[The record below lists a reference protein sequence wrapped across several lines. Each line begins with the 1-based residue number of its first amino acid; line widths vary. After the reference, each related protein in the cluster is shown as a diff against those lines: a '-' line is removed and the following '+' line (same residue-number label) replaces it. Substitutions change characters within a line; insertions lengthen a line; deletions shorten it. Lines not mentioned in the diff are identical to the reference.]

1 MEEQFERDRKFFEQG
16 GQHIKT
22 EIKMLIDCLELC
34 GEIMLSK
41 EKVIKILKELLDD

>member
-16 GQHIKT
+16 EQHIKT
-22 EIKMLIDCLELC
+22 EIKMLINCIELC

-41 EKVIKILKELLDD
+41 EKVIEILKELLGE